1 MAEDSALV
9 KYFIEHTNSRLA
21 HMEEQNRQNFEK
33 LDSKITEVL
42 QFKWQIIG
50 GATILS
56 ALVSIA
62 IAVLFESK

>member
-1 MAEDSALV
+1 MGEDSALV

-33 LDSKITEVL
+33 LDLKITEVL

-56 ALVSIA
+56 ALVSIG
-62 IAVLFESK
+62 IALMFGEK